1 MSKRSIKGINE
12 IFILY
17 KLTKPE
23 LYLIYGITF
32 NYSIYNIIRLI
43 VPMDECAWWYF
54 TFFY

>member
-32 NYSIYNIIRLI
+32 NYSIYNKLSII
-43 VPMDECAWWYF
+43 F
-54 TFFY
+54 